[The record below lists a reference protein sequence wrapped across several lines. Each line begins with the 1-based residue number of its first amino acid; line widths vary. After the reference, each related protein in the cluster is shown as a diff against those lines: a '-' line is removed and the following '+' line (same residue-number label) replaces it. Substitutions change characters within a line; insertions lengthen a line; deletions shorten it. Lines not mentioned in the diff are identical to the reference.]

1 LADAGQENTV
11 AATAEYVQG
20 MAKELRVMAA
30 KVDLGFLAYLLSW
43 SSRKP
48 SGRQRPTIFCG
59 GGRPGG

>member
-1 LADAGQENTV
+1 V

-30 KVDLGFLAYLLSW
+30 KVDLGFLAYLLSMVEQEA
-43 SSRKP
+43 
-48 SGRQRPTIFCG
+48 QRSTTTDDLLR